1 MSKGSYSWKYHCW
14 KTIVF
19 YTAIIIALNIICLWI
34 YSIFICHITAAISHI
49 QIFIWSSFWRFGLI
63 RSQMFPQRHL
73 FLTVRAFH
81 QTKTNLWVHPFSIL
95 GVLKALCAFKR
106 GYRLVT
112 TQSHC
117 QWPIISALLYWLLIL
132 VSSSKCCLN
141 IFSCEAWSNMKE
153 NNIWMKIIK
162 KLSIWAYFTSSCV
175 QVFDLTNPRDLI

>member
-1 MSKGSYSWKYHCW
+1 MLKGSYSWKYHCW

-117 QWPIISALLYWLLIL
+117 QCNGPSFQRFNNDSIDFSFKPKLLFEYIFIW
-132 VSSSKCCLN
+132 SK
-141 IFSCEAWSNMKE
+141 
-153 NNIWMKIIK
+153 IK
-162 KLSIWAYFTSSCV
+162 Y
-175 QVFDLTNPRDLI
+175 D